1 MTATIM
7 IILVLAVIVFIA
19 VKSARKRF
27 SGDGS
32 CCGSGGDKW
41 IDEKKKLNYPIIAEK
56 EVKIQGMSCE
66 NCQRRIQRQLDR
78 IDGVSAEVD
87 WEKGV
92 AKISEDREVSDDI
105 IKRTI
110 ERLDY
115 KVMCVRTV
123 PLNQE

>member
-66 NCQRRIQRQLDR
+66 NCQKRIQRQLDR
-78 IDGVSAEVD
+78 IDGVSVKVD
-87 WEKGV
+87 WKKGV
-92 AKISEDREVSDDI
+92 AKISEDREVPDETI
-105 IKRTI
+105 RRTI

-115 KVMCVRTV
+115 KVVDIQSV
-123 PLNQE
+123 PLSQE

>member
-1 MTATIM
+1 MTATII
-7 IILVLAVIVFIA
+7 IILVLAMIVFIA
-19 VKSARKRF
+19 AKSARNRF

-41 IDEKKKLNYPIIAEK
+41 IDEKKKLNHPIIAEK
-56 EVKIQGMSCE
+56 EVRIQGMSCE

-78 IDGVSAEVD
+78 INGVSAEVD
-87 WEKGV
+87 WKKGV
-92 AKISEDREVSDDI
+92 AKISEDCEVSDDTI
-105 IKRTI
+105 RRTI

-115 KVMCVRTV
+115 KVMSIRTV